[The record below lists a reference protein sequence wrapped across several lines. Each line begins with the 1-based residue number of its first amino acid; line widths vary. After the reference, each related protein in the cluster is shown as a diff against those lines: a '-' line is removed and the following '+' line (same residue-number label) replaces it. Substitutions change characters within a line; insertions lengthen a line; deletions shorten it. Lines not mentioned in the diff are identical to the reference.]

1 MDKINFLKSFIET
14 FKNYEIN
21 LTSKID
27 DIISLIKDK
36 YNNLK
41 FLVPLLKTLKKNPSI
56 IIFMVL
62 FFSFIFLSNI
72 INIFFSLILFDAI
85 ILSLLIFHNSLIK
98 INARKLARN
107 VLSLFILYTNFLGNI
122 ISFLLVFLMFNN
134 SNKFL
139 KSFIINFIGKVLNFI
154 YSVFP
159 FIRNIYPTLMDISS
173 DATIQCSNTSPS
185 KSSFT
190 NTDTSS
196 FTDTSKSS
204 FTDTSK
210 SSSLFNS
217 TS

>member
-1 MDKINFLKSFIET
+1 MDKLNFLKSFVES

-21 LTSKID
+21 LSLKID

-56 IIFMVL
+56 IIFFVL

-107 VLSLFILYTNFLGNI
+107 VLSLFILHTNFLGNI

-154 YSVFP
+154 YSIFP
-159 FIRNIYPTLMDISS
+159 YIKNIYPTLMDISS
-173 DATIQCSNTSPS
+173 DATIQCSDTSPT
-185 KSSFT
+185 KT
-190 NTDTSS
+190 S
-196 FTDTSKSS
+196 FTDVT
-204 FTDTSK
+204 K
-210 SSSLFNS
+210 SSSSSNS
-217 TS
+217 SSE

>member
-107 VLSLFILYTNFLGNI
+107 VLSL
-122 ISFLLVFLMFNN
+122 LLVFLMFNN